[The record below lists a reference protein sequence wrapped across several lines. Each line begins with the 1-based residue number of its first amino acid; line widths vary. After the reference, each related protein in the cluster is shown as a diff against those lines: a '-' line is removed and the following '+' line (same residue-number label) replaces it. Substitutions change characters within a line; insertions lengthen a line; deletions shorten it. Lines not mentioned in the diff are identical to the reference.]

1 MDEECESDIPDDP
14 DEYSDTLV
22 ILLRKAC
29 HRGLSKV
36 IMRQLFFRAVSNCQ
50 RLAPHFGESTVAAMK
65 AKLELVH
72 EDLVSHQTDMVSAS
86 GDFAMMRMMLRAA
99 AAANPPSSRAL
110 NPQPGLARNFLRQAE
125 HDVAAAQNDN
135 LGIGEEGERSGQWA
149 CFKLH
154 QVNVTVNVVYN
165 ILGAQNL

>member
-86 GDFAMMRMMLRAA
+86 GVWKHYEDFYSYKDELKDLLTQQTLSTSHQSTLKEFVVWVVGFEMHREK
-99 AAANPPSSRAL
+99 
-110 NPQPGLARNFLRQAE
+110 GAE
-125 HDVAAAQNDN
+125 N
-135 LGIGEEGERSGQWA
+135 EEYWIWFSV
-149 CFKLH
+149 LSTNH
-154 QVNVTVNVVYN
+154 
-165 ILGAQNL
+165 LP